1 MRVYIINANWGNG
14 GPGGIA
20 ADIYNVLK
28 ENGHECKFAYGRG
41 NIPVDISSYRI
52 GTKLDVYVH
61 AMSTRLFDNA
71 GFMSSKATENLINE
85 INGFNPDVIS
95 LHNPLGYTL
104 NVEILFKFIRD
115 SEIPTFWTLH
125 DCWPITGH
133 CIFGFCDHWNSGC
146 GKCPRKREFPK
157 SILLDRSKQ
166 NFIRKNALFSE
177 FYIKNLHLIAP
188 SEWIKRVFSET
199 YLGSYPTTVI
209 PNGIDLDVFR
219 PTKSDIREILGL
231 SNKRILLA
239 VASVWSQRK
248 GGDYLKQIVEKLDD
262 SYRLVMIG
270 KNSEK
275 YKNNSNKILAFDKT
289 NDRTQL
295 AQWYTAADVFVNPT
309 IGDNFPTVNL
319 EALACGT
326 PVVTFDTGGSSESV
340 GNCGIVV
347 NQGNTTSLYNA
358 IVDCID
364 RKIPPESCVAQASY
378 YNKNDRYKDYLKL
391 FQNRLKEKPYNF

>member
-28 ENGHECKFAYGRG
+28 DNGHECKFAYGRG
-41 NIPVDISSYRI
+41 NIPANISSYRI
-52 GTKLDVYVH
+52 GTKFDVYVH
-61 AMSTRLFDNA
+61 AISARLFDNA
-71 GFMSSKATENLINE
+71 GFMSAKATENLINE
-85 INGFNPDVIS
+85 IKSFDPDIIS
-95 LHNPLGYTL
+95 LHNLLGYTL
-104 NVEILFKFIRD
+104 NIEKFFQFIRD
-115 SEIPTFWTLH
+115 SGIPTFWTLH
-125 DCWPITGH
+125 DCWYITGH
-133 CIFGFCDHWNSGC
+133 CIFGFCDHWTSGC

-157 SILLDRSKQ
+157 SLLLDRSRQNLMRKQ
-166 NFIRKNALFSE
+166 AIFSDVHMN
-177 FYIKNLHLIAP
+177 NLHLIAP
-188 SEWIKRVFSET
+188 SEWIKKVYSKT
-199 YLGSYPTTVI
+199 YLGSYPITVI
-209 PNGIDLDVFR
+209 PNGIDFTVFR
-219 PTKSDIREILGL
+219 PTKSDIRETYGL
-231 SNKRILLA
+231 SNKIILLA

-248 GGDYLKQIVEKLDD
+248 GGDYLQQIVEKLDD

-270 KNSEK
+270 RDSEKYKKNSEK
-275 YKNNSNKILAFDKT
+275 IIAFDRT

-347 NQGNTTSLYNA
+347 NPGNIENLYSA
-358 IVDCID
+358 IIDCVE
-364 RKIPPESCVAQASY
+364 RKIPPELCAAQASY
-378 YNKNDRYKDYLKL
+378 YNKNDRYLDYLKL
-391 FQNRLKEKPYNF
+391 FQSQLKD